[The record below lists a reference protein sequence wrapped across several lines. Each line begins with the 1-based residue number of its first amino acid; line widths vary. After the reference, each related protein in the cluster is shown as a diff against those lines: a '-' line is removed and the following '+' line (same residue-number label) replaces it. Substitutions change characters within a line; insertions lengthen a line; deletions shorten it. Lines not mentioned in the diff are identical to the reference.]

1 MKSLKSQL
9 LIARPE
15 LDDPNF
21 ARSVLILLEHSE
33 GGALGVI
40 LNRPTEATVTDL
52 AEQVLDEPFDWEK
65 PIHLGG
71 PVPGPLIVLHTLA
84 SSSDQTVLDGVYS
97 TVDAQGIREL
107 IQNRVE
113 PSLII
118 ANYAGWGPGQLD
130 KEFATDSW
138 YTVPAEPGLV
148 FQQNDES
155 DLWERLVKQVH
166 AEALSAMLHLG
177 ALPADPSVN

>member
-1 MKSLKSQL
+1 MKSLKGQL

-21 ARSVLILLEHSE
+21 ARTVLIMLEHAE

-40 LNRPTEATVTDL
+40 LNRPTDATVTDL
-52 AEQVLDEPFDWEK
+52 AEQVLETPFDWEK

-71 PVPGPLIVLHTLA
+71 PVPGPLIVLHTSA
-84 SSSDQTVLDGVYS
+84 VSSDQTVMDGVYS

-107 IQNRVE
+107 IQKRIE
-113 PSLII
+113 PSMII

-130 KEFATDSW
+130 KEFAMDSW
-138 YTVPAEPGLV
+138 YTLPADLDAV
-148 FQQNDES
+148 FHNDDS
-155 DLWERLVKQVH
+155 DIWERLVKKIH
-166 AEALSAMLHLG
+166 AEALSTMLHLG
-177 ALPADPSVN
+177 DLPTDPSVN